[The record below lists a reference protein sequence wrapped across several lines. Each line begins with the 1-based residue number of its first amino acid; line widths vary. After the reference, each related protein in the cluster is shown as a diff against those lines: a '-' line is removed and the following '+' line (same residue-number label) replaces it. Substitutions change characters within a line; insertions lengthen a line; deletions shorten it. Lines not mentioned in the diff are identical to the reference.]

1 MSVKAVVFS
10 DYIYRVAAENEV
22 GVAFS
27 GWSYGRTKE
36 GGKCF
41 VMCKEHNVQKKY
53 NFSSLY
59 HVVVRYVNVD
69 SEGGPCLKQEP
80 VTII

>member
-1 MSVKAVVFS
+1 MFS

-41 VMCKEHNVQKKY
+41 VMCKEHNVQK
-53 NFSSLY
+53 N
-59 HVVVRYVNVD
+59 
-69 SEGGPCLKQEP
+69 
-80 VTII
+80 IISRHFIMWLSDKLLETQKLDLA